1 MCGSATLTML
11 RSRMT
16 MNCATQQTASS
27 HREPG
32 VRALSAEGASGALG
46 VAAVSTLIAAKWAA
60 QGGSGAW

>member
-1 MCGSATLTML
+1 
-11 RSRMT
+11 MT

-32 VRALSAEGASGALG
+32 VRALSGGGASGALG

-60 QGGSGAW
+60 QGATGAW